1 MADTTYVIDKS
12 KCLRTLTSALSAEN
26 VAPKSHASTTDEYG
40 KASAAEYGHVQLTN
54 ESAFVGG
61 GWSDSSTYRGK
72 AVSGDDG
79 ADFDARIKAN
89 VQAIAA
95 AATRCEIPV
104 GAVMI
109 SAHHA
114 TAASF
119 AQAMGYGTWEL
130 LKHDVITKDGGGSVN
145 AFYFQ
150 RTD

>member
-1 MADTTYVIDKS
+1 MAGTTYVIDKS
-12 KCLRTLTSALSAEN
+12 KCLRTLTNALNSED

-54 ESAFVGG
+54 ESSFVGG
-61 GWSDSSTYRGK
+61 GWSDSSAYRGK

-89 VQAIAA
+89 AQAIAA
-95 AATRCEIPV
+95 VATSREVPV

-109 SAHHA
+109 SAYHA
-114 TAASF
+114 TAESF

-130 LKHDVITKDGGGSVN
+130 LKHDVITKDSGGSAN
-145 AFYFQ
+145 LFYFQ
-150 RTD
+150 RAD

>member
-1 MADTTYVIDKS
+1 MAGTTYVIDKS
-12 KCLRTLTSALSAEN
+12 KCLRTLTNALNSED

-54 ESAFVGG
+54 ESSFVGG
-61 GWSDSSTYRGK
+61 GWSDSSAYRGK

-89 VQAIAA
+89 AQAIAA
-95 AATRCEIPV
+95 VATSCEVPV

-109 SAHHA
+109 SAYHA
-114 TAASF
+114 TAESF

-130 LKHDVITKDGGGSVN
+130 LKHDVITKDSGGSEN
-145 AFYFQ
+145 LFYFR

>member
-1 MADTTYVIDKS
+1 MAGTTYVIDKS
-12 KCLRTLTSALSAEN
+12 KCLRTLTQALESEN
-26 VAPKSHASTTDEYG
+26 VAVKSHTSTTDEYG

-54 ESAFVGG
+54 ESSFVGS
-61 GWSDSSTYRGK
+61 GWSDSSAYRGK

-89 VQAIAA
+89 AQAIAA
-95 AATRCEIPV
+95 VATSRELPV

-109 SAHHA
+109 SAAHA
-114 TAASF
+114 TAESF

-130 LKHDVITKDGGGSVN
+130 LKHDVITKDSGGSAN
-145 AFYFQ
+145 LFYFQ